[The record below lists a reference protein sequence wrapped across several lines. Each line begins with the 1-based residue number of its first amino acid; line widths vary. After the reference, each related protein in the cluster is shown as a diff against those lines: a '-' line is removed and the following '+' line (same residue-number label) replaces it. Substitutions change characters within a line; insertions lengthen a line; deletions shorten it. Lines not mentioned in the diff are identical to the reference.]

1 MVSFE
6 LRKEKEKDVFS
17 SCHERGPWLDFKK
30 KSIFQMQAVCNSVAI

>member
-6 LRKEKEKDVFS
+6 LRKEKEKDFFS
-17 SCHERGPWLDFKK
+17 SCHERGLDFKK

>member
-17 SCHERGPWLDFKK
+17 SCHERGLDFKK
-30 KSIFQMQAVCNSVAI
+30 EEYISNASCL